1 MKLRPL
7 LLSTFLLLG
16 ATALV
21 RAHAAEPAAP
31 RKDDPLTSP
40 RTKWWR
46 EAKYGMFIHWGVYS
60 VPAGYYHGQ
69 PVPGIGEWI
78 MNNARIPVAEYE
90 QFPKQ
95 FDPEKF
101 DAREWARTA
110 KAAGMKYMVITSKH
124 HDGFSMFGTKVNP
137 YNIVDATPYHRD
149 PMLALSQACKDE
161 GIKFGFY
168 YSIMDWHNR
177 YANAEHAGLY
187 EAQMRDQLKELITNY
202 DPAIL
207 WFDGEWVPWWTQE
220 KGHALEA
227 YLHTLKP
234 GLVIN
239 NRIGKRKMDDGD
251 YETPEQEIP
260 KEALGKRL
268 WETCMTLNDTWGYKR
283 DDNHWKTPED
293 VVRKLADIAGKGGNF
308 LLNVGPTSEGLIPAP
323 SVQILK
329 EAGQW
334 VHRNGEAIYGTTS
347 GMAAP
352 PAWGSVTRKGDH
364 LYLIVF
370 HWPKAGEPLHLPLNV
385 EVKSGGLLHGGG
397 KVTAQKSGDGVDL
410 ALPAQPAEKIATVV
424 KLEVRERDGSQ
435 TASR

>member
-7 LLSTFLLLG
+7 LLSAFLLVG

-21 RAHAAEPAAP
+21 RAQAAEPSAP
-31 RKDDPLTSP
+31 AKDDPLTAP

-46 EAKYGMFIHWGVYS
+46 EGKYGMFIHWGLYA

-78 MNNARIPVAEYE
+78 MNNAKIPIPEYE
-90 QFPKQ
+90 QFTHQ
-95 FDPEKF
+95 FNPVKF
-101 DAREWARTA
+101 NAREWARTA

-124 HDGFSMFGTKVNP
+124 HDGFGMFGTKENS
-137 YNIVDATPYHRD
+137 YNIVDATPFHRD
-149 PMLALSQACKDE
+149 PMLELSQACKAE

-168 YSIMDWHNR
+168 YSIMDWHHPD
-177 YANAEHAGLY
+177 ANAEHSWRY
-187 EAQMRDQLKELITNY
+187 EPQMRDQLKELITKY

-207 WFDGEWVPWWTQE
+207 WFDGEWVPWWNQE
-220 KGHALEA
+220 KGRALEA
-227 YLHTLKP
+227 YLRGLKP
-234 GLVIN
+234 DLVIN
-239 NRIGKRKMDDGD
+239 NRVGKRKMDDGD

-260 KEALGKRL
+260 KAAMGKRL
-268 WETCMTLNDTWGYKR
+268 WETCMTLNDTWGFKR

-293 VVRKLADIAGKGGNF
+293 VVKKLADISGKGGNF
-308 LLNVGPTSEGLIPAP
+308 LLNVGPTAEGQIPKP
-323 SVQILK
+323 SVEILT

-347 GMAAP
+347 GMASP
-352 PAWGSVTRKGDH
+352 PAWGSVTRKGNR

-370 HWPKAGEPLHLPLNV
+370 QWPKAGQPLHLPMAV
-385 EVKSGGLLHGGG
+385 EVKRASLLHGDG
-397 KVTAQKSGDGVDL
+397 KVTVQKASDGVDL
-410 ALPAQPAEKIATVV
+410 QLPAQPAEKIATVV
-424 KLEVRERDGSQ
+424 KLEVREHSGSQ